1 MYDVI
6 VIGARPAGLAA
17 TYALHHHLNTLEG
30 GDAPCLSVFWLPPTD
45 RR

>member
-17 TYALHHHLNTLEG
+17 TYALHHHLNTLVQRG
-30 GDAPCLSVFWLPPTD
+30 LNDMLV
-45 RR
+45 